1 MNYDGRHR
9 ADGSMSGAVP
19 RRTLLLGGLLAA
31 GAVFGVQEMRG
42 SPPERRTQR
51 AAASGEEDAA
61 EGRRSRAS
69 RNARTA
75 SAASPLIHPTDE
87 WGAGKPERTAAVR
100 RRPPK
105 YIVVHHTF
113 TDNVD
118 DYSLARAQRLARAIQ
133 NAHKGRGWGDTGQHF
148 TISRGGHVLEGRT
161 GSLAAAERGE
171 MVVGTHVRGA
181 NADTVGIECEGT
193 YNTVLPPQRLRDSL
207 VKVCGWLCEQYDLNP
222 YDAIVPHMKF
232 NDTDCCGYKFA
243 PTLPSLRRDV
253 AKVVSPRLLR

>member
-9 ADGSMSGAVP
+9 ANDSTGGAVP
-19 RRTLLLGGLLAA
+19 RRALLLGGLLAA
-31 GAVFGVQEMRG
+31 GAAFGVQEMRG
-42 SPPERRTQR
+42 SPQERTAQR
-51 AAASGEEDAA
+51 AASSSQAGVPD
-61 EGRRSRAS
+61 GRRSPTPG
-69 RNARTA
+69 NARKT
-75 SAASPLIHPTDE
+75 SAKSPLIHPTKE

-133 NAHKGRGWGDTGQHF
+133 TAHKGRGWGDTGQHF
-148 TISRGGHVLEGRT
+148 TISRGGHILEGRT
-161 GSLAAAERGE
+161 GSLQAAQRGE

-207 VKVCGWLCEQYDLNP
+207 VKVCAWLCEQYDLDP
-222 YDAIVPHMKF
+222 YEAIVPHMKF

-253 AKVVSPRLLR
+253 AKVVSSRLLR